1 MDPRCSRVVAL
12 IDMDCFYVE
21 VERRYNPSLV
31 GLPVAVRRRAEA
43 AGGWLALP
51 GCLALALALAPSCRL
66 PRAVAG
72 TGASGRA
79 SPTARIR

>member
-31 GLPVAVRRRAEA
+31 GLPVAVRR
-43 AGGWLALP
+43 
-51 GCLALALALAPSCRL
+51 
-66 PRAVAG
+66 PR
-72 TGASGRA
+72 
-79 SPTARIR
+79 

>member
-31 GLPVAVRRRAEA
+31 GLPVAVRRPEA
-43 AGGWLALP
+43 AGSWLALP
-51 GCLALALALAPSCRL
+51 GCLALALALAPSCCL
-66 PRAVAG
+66 ARAVAV

-79 SPTARIR
+79 NSTARIR